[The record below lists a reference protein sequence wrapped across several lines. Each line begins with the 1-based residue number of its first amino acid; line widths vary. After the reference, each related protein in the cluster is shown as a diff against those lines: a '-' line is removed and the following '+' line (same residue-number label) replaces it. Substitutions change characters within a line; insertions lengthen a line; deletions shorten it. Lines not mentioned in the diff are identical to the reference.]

1 MIWKEVCR
9 RQLMDR
15 KESLVV
21 SPQQNERNFRI
32 TNNNAID
39 LHVGKRLRLRRT
51 LLGMS
56 QEQLGAELNITFQQV
71 QKYER
76 AANRV
81 SASRLWDMSQI
92 LDVPISYFFDDMS
105 EETMQASP
113 RRVSRG
119 PDNIDFD
126 SGAASIKDPMAR
138 RETLEL
144 VRAYYNIE
152 SASARK
158 RVAEVVKTIAAT
170 LTEE

>member
-1 MIWKEVCR
+1 M
-9 RQLMDR
+9 
-15 KESLVV
+15 V
-21 SPQQNERNFRI
+21 SPQQPERNFRI

-81 SASRLWDMSQI
+81 SASRLWDMSRI

-113 RRVSRG
+113 RRVARG
-119 PDNIDFD
+119 LDTVAFD
-126 SGAASIKDPMAR
+126 SHAAGVKDPMAR

-152 SASARK
+152 SAHARK
-158 RVAEVVKTIAAT
+158 RVADMVKTIATT

>member
-1 MIWKEVCR
+1 M
-9 RQLMDR
+9 
-15 KESLVV
+15 V
-21 SPQQNERNFRI
+21 SPQKPERNFRI

-113 RRVSRG
+113 RRVARG
-119 PDNIDFD
+119 SGTVAFD
-126 SGAASIKDPMAR
+126 SAAAVKDPMAR

-158 RVAEVVKTIAAT
+158 RVADMVKTIATT